1 MELGFLLC
9 FKVNI
14 ATLGLEDNLILED
27 GPSVLIKSDLTNHP
41 PAHPPT
47 HPRWHGLLLS
57 NQWSDQSQIE
67 DLS

>member
-1 MELGFLLC
+1 MSDIVP
-9 FKVNI
+9 KTI

-27 GPSVLIKSDLTNHP
+27 GPSGLIKSDLSNHI
-41 PAHPPT
+41 ASAAT